1 MSDEHLHPDDPLTA
15 AVSAL
20 RDTPGVAPGLADR
33 TRRRARRQARA
44 RRAGLAATAATVL
57 LAAALALRP
66 DATPP
71 GQVTFALVAPSSS
84 GVSLVGDFN
93 DWDRSRVRLERVSG
107 NEWQVTL
114 KLPPGRYRY
123 SYVTDEGEWLADPEA
138 PPAFDEFGTPTSVI
152 TIPSES

>member
-20 RDTPGVAPGLADR
+20 RDTPGVAPGLVERTRHRARREAR
-33 TRRRARRQARA
+33 TRRV
-44 RRAGLAATAATVL
+44 GATAIAAVVL
-57 LAAALALRP
+57 VTGALVLRP
-66 DATPP
+66 EPTPP
-71 GQVTFALVAPSSS
+71 GQVTFALVAPRST

-93 DWDRSRVRLERVSG
+93 DWERDRVRLERVGG
-107 NEWQVTL
+107 NQWRVTL

-138 PPAFDEFGTPTSVI
+138 PPALDEFGTPTSVI